1 MQKHLICS
9 ECFNDEGLR
18 IDARQIGVLNK
29 KACRNC
35 NRKNGSK
42 LTAKL
47 ISNLA
52 HRFFVKGTSWKVE
65 YGEAPLIQF
74 NEHQKTSINFKEPLK
89 SDVVLIEENINVGFF
104 DYGPRLWMLGHIE
117 PLKKLQT
124 KKYRKEIIQRIV
136 HEYPSLT
143 LNNKAKF
150 YRLRKNPKVPENH
163 SEYDSPP
170 KSGNGRLDS
179 NRLPILYAS
188 PDLEVCIHE
197 CRATAIDHLFVC
209 TLVPKTDLKLLNL
222 AVILEED
229 CTEFESL
236 DISVQFLFYA
246 ESHSYEISREIAK
259 AAKKSGFDGII
270 YPSYFSSLRTGSYPT
285 ETIYGISI
293 RKFPQYKNMIENQI
307 IPNVALFGRPIKEN
321 KISVECINKVIL
333 DRIDYHIHFGPTG
346 Y

>member
-1 MQKHLICS
+1 MKL
-9 ECFNDEGLR
+9 
-18 IDARQIGVLNK
+18 DARKIGIKNK
-29 KACRNC
+29 KDCRNC
-35 NRKNGSK
+35 NKKNGSK

-47 ISNLA
+47 IGDLA
-52 HRFFVKGTSWKVE
+52 YRFFVKGTSWKVD
-65 YGEAPLIQF
+65 YGAAPLIQF
-74 NEHQKTSINFKEPLK
+74 NEHQKTSISFKEPLK
-89 SDVVLIEENINVGFF
+89 SDVVLIEKNISIGFF
-104 DYGPRLWMLGHIE
+104 DYGPRLWMLGYIE

-124 KKYRKEIIQRIV
+124 RKYRKEIIDRIIK
-136 HEYPSLT
+136 EYPSQTLT
-143 LNNKAKF
+143 SDAKF
-150 YRLRKNPKVPENH
+150 YRLRKNPKEPEKH

-197 CRATAIDHLFVC
+197 CRSTAIDHLFVS
-209 TLVPKTDLKLLNL
+209 TLQPKSNLKLLNL

-246 ESHSYEISREIAK
+246 ENHSYEISREIAK
-259 AAKKSGFDGII
+259 AAYKSGFDGII

-285 ETIYGISI
+285 ETIYGMSI
-293 RKFPQYKNMIENQI
+293 RKFPQFKDRIENQI
-307 IPNVALFGRPIKEN
+307 IPNVALFGRPIKEK

-333 DRIDYHIHFGPTG
+333 DRIDYHIHFGPIG

>member
-1 MQKHLICS
+1 LQKHLICS

-35 NRKNGSK
+35 NKKNGSK
-42 LTAKL
+42 LTARL
-47 ISNLA
+47 IENLA
-52 HRFFVKGTSWKVE
+52 YRYFVKGTSWKVD
-65 YGEAPLIQF
+65 YGAAPLIEF
-74 NEHQKTSINFKEPLK
+74 NKHQKTSIDFKEPLK
-89 SDVVLIEENINVGFF
+89 SDVVLIENNIHIGFF
-104 DYGPRLWMLGHIE
+104 EYGPRLWMLGQIE

-124 KKYRKEIIQRIV
+124 KKYRKEIIHRVV
-136 HEYPSLT
+136 HEYPSLILT
-143 LNNKAKF
+143 SEAKF
-150 YRLRKNPKVPENH
+150 YRLRKNPKDPENH

-170 KSGNGRLDS
+170 KSGTGRLDS

-197 CRATAIDHLFVC
+197 CRATAIDRLFVS
-209 TLVPKTDLKLLNL
+209 TLRPKSNLKLLNL
-222 AVILEED
+222 AVVLEED

-259 AAKKSGFDGII
+259 AARKLGFDGII

-285 ETIYGISI
+285 QTIYGMSI
-293 RKFPQYKNMIENQI
+293 RRFPQYKNGIENKT
-307 IPNVALFGRPIKEN
+307 IPNVALFGRPIKEK
-321 KISVECINKVIL
+321 KIFVECINKVIL
-333 DRIDYHIHFGPTG
+333 NRIDYHIHFGPTG

>member
-1 MQKHLICS
+1 MKL
-9 ECFNDEGLR
+9 
-18 IDARQIGVLNK
+18 DARKIGIKNK
-29 KACRNC
+29 KDCRNC
-35 NRKNGSK
+35 NKKNGSK

-47 ISNLA
+47 IGDLA
-52 HRFFVKGTSWKVE
+52 YRFFVKGTSWKVD
-65 YGEAPLIQF
+65 YGAAPLIQF
-74 NEHQKTSINFKEPLK
+74 NEHQKTSISFKEPLK
-89 SDVVLIEENINVGFF
+89 SDVVLIEKNISIGFF

-124 KKYRKEIIQRIV
+124 RKYRKEIIDRIIK
-136 HEYPSLT
+136 EYPSLT
-143 LNNKAKF
+143 LTSDAKF
-150 YRLRKNPKVPENH
+150 YRLRKNPKEPEKH

-197 CRATAIDHLFVC
+197 CRSTAIDHLFVS
-209 TLVPKTDLKLLNL
+209 TLQPKSNLKLLNL

-246 ESHSYEISREIAK
+246 ENHSYEISREIAK
-259 AAKKSGFDGII
+259 AAYKSGFDGII

-285 ETIYGISI
+285 ETIYGMSI
-293 RKFPQYKNMIENQI
+293 RKFPQFKDRIENQI
-307 IPNVALFGRPIKEN
+307 IPNVALFGRPIKEK

-333 DRIDYHIHFGPTG
+333 DRIDYHIHFGPIG

>member
-1 MQKHLICS
+1 
-9 ECFNDEGLR
+9 
-18 IDARQIGVLNK
+18 
-29 KACRNC
+29 
-35 NRKNGSK
+35 
-42 LTAKL
+42 
-47 ISNLA
+47 
-52 HRFFVKGTSWKVE
+52 
-65 YGEAPLIQF
+65 
-74 NEHQKTSINFKEPLK
+74 
-89 SDVVLIEENINVGFF
+89 
-104 DYGPRLWMLGHIE
+104 MLGHIE

-124 KKYRKEIIQRIV
+124 KKYRKEIILRILE
-136 HEYPSLT
+136 EYPSLT
-143 LNNKAKF
+143 LTSTAKF
-150 YRLRKNPKVPENH
+150 YRLRKNPEEPENH

-197 CRATAIDHLFVC
+197 CRASAIDQLFVS
-209 TLVPKTDLKLLNL
+209 TLRPESNLKLLNL
-222 AVILEED
+222 AVVLEED

-259 AAKKSGFDGII
+259 AAYKSGFDGIV

-285 ETIYGISI
+285 ETIYGISM
-293 RKFPQYKNMIENQI
+293 RKFPQFKGAIENQI
-307 IPNVALFGRPIKEN
+307 IPNIALFGRPIKEK

-333 DRIDYHIHFGPTG
+333 DSIDYHIHFGPTG